1 MPYENLDVCYHR
13 LKMLCFGRP
22 IGVGLVLLLGTSAWA
37 ADRKDP
43 LERARQFYNMGQF
56 DEAIAA
62 ADEARRLPDRADA
75 ADLIAARAYLER
87 SRGKLSADDLATARG
102 HLLRLNAQ
110 RFSARERMELL
121 VGYGEALYLD
131 DATGAAAAIFESVLA
146 TPDAAAGNLSIQA
159 RERVLDW
166 WATALDR
173 GARPRPEIERQAVY
187 QRIRDRMSEELAANA
202 ASATALYW
210 SAAAARGQGDLQAA
224 WDAAAAGWVRSPMVI
239 GRGAALREDLDQLIH
254 RAIVPERA
262 RVLGQPADTLLAEW
276 ERFKEKWTR

>member
-1 MPYENLDVCYHR
+1 
-13 LKMLCFGRP
+13 MLCFGRL
-22 IGVGLVLLLGTSAWA
+22 IGVWLVLLLGANAWA

-87 SRGKLSADDLATARG
+87 SRENLSTDDLATARG
-102 HLLRLNAQ
+102 RLLRLNAQ
-110 RFSARERMELL
+110 KFSARERIELL

-146 TPDAAAGNLSIQA
+146 SPDGLAGNLTIEA

-173 GARPRPEIERQAVY
+173 VARPRPEFERQTVY
-187 QRIRDRMSEELAANA
+187 QRIRDRMSQELAANA

-224 WDAAAAGWVRSPMVI
+224 WDAAAAGWVRSSMVI
-239 GRGAALREDLDQLIH
+239 GRGAALRDDLDQLVH

-276 ERFKEKWTR
+276 ERFKERWSR